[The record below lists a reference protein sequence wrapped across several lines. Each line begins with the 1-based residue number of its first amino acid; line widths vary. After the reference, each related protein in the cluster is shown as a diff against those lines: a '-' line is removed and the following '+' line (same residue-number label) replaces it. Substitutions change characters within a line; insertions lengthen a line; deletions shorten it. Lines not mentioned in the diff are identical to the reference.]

1 MNISVRV
8 CDKCKKEARGSYG
21 EDYGRV
27 GLFLCDEAECLYTTD
42 LCNPIDLCPECMAKL
57 GFVKK
62 VKEATEQKDTSI
74 IERIYD
80 IIAEIVAGVMEERS

>member
-1 MNISVRV
+1 
-8 CDKCKKEARGSYG
+8 
-21 EDYGRV
+21 
-27 GLFLCDEAECLYTTD
+27 
-42 LCNPIDLCPECMAKL
+42 MAKL